1 MSIIVKVAATFEVRY
16 FLANCINGLT
26 ILEFRRTKGRMRGG
40 VVGNEN
46 IEVGG
51 YYITQSF
58 ETDRKILDT
67 VLGRK

>member
-1 MSIIVKVAATFEVRY
+1 MSIIVKVAATFGMRY